1 MEFTVGSRTIE
12 IKFDYMLMFKV
23 NKDLS
28 TRDDN
33 GQSNEDGV
41 GALFLRIVERNDS
54 ALVDLIKLCA
64 SKKAKAVSDEEALS
78 AIATKLEELD
88 ATNTEPIFKAIE
100 EEMVDSGFF
109 NEKVLKYIG
118 KLELALT
125 YLKAKSETAE
135 DQATARFQIEQ
146 TEAQIGRMKNALS

>member
-33 GQSNEDGV
+33 GGSNEDGV

-78 AIATKLEELD
+78 AIALKLEELD

-146 TEAQIGRMKNALS
+146 MEAQIGRMKNALS

>member
-1 MEFTVGSRTIE
+1 MEFTVGSRAIE

-23 NKDLS
+23 NKELS

-33 GQSNEDGV
+33 GKPNEDGV
-41 GALFLRIVERNDS
+41 GALFLRVVERNDS

-78 AIATKLEELD
+78 AIALKLEEMD

-109 NEKVLKYIG
+109 NEKVLKYTE
-118 KLELALT
+118 KLELALK

-135 DQATARFQIEQ
+135 DQATAQFQIEQ
-146 TEAQIGRMKNALS
+146 TEAQIGRMKSALS

>member
-33 GQSNEDGV
+33 GGSNEDGV

-78 AIATKLEELD
+78 AIVAKLEELD

-146 TEAQIGRMKNALS
+146 MEAQIGRMKNALS

>member
-78 AIATKLEELD
+78 AIAAKLEELD

-109 NEKVLKYIG
+109 NEKVLKYID
-118 KLELALT
+118 KLELALK

-135 DQATARFQIEQ
+135 DQATAQFQIEQ
-146 TEAQIGRMKNALS
+146 MEAQIGRMKNALS

>member
-1 MEFTVGSRTIE
+1 MEFTVESRTIE

-33 GQSNEDGV
+33 GGSNEDGV

-78 AIATKLEELD
+78 AIAAKLEELD

-109 NEKVLKYIG
+109 NEKVLKYIS

-135 DQATARFQIEQ
+135 DQATAQFQIEQ
-146 TEAQIGRMKNALS
+146 MEAQIGRMKNALS

>member
-1 MEFTVGSRTIE
+1 MEFSVRGRAIE
-12 IKFDYMLMFKV
+12 IKFDYMLMYKV
-23 NKDLS
+23 NKELS

-33 GQSNEDGV
+33 GKPNEDGE
-41 GALFLRIVERNDS
+41 GALFLRVVERNDS
-54 ALVDLIKLCA
+54 AIVDLIKLCA
-64 SKKAKAVSDEEALS
+64 SKSAKAVSDEEALS
-78 AIATKLEELD
+78 AIALKLEEMD

-109 NEKVLKYIG
+109 NEKVLKYIE
-118 KLELALT
+118 KLELALK

-135 DQATARFQIEQ
+135 DRATAQFQIEQ

>member
-64 SKKAKAVSDEEALS
+64 SKKAKAVSDDEALS
-78 AIATKLEELD
+78 AIALKLEELD

-135 DQATARFQIEQ
+135 DQATAQFQIEQ
-146 TEAQIGRMKNALS
+146 MEAQIGRMKNALS

>member
-33 GQSNEDGV
+33 GGSNEDGV

-64 SKKAKAVSDEEALS
+64 SKKAKAVSDEEALA
-78 AIATKLEELD
+78 AIAAKLEELD

-109 NEKVLKYIG
+109 NEKVLKYID
-118 KLELALT
+118 KLELALK

-135 DQATARFQIEQ
+135 DQATAQFQIEQ
-146 TEAQIGRMKNALS
+146 MEAQIGRMKNALS

>member
-1 MEFTVGSRTIE
+1 MEFSVRGRAIE
-12 IKFDYMLMFKV
+12 IKFDYMLMYKV
-23 NKDLS
+23 NKELS

-33 GQSNEDGV
+33 GKPNEDGV
-41 GALFLRIVERNDS
+41 GSLFLRVVERNDS
-54 ALVDLIKLCA
+54 AIVDLIKLCA
-64 SKKAKAVSDEEALS
+64 SKSAKAVSDEEALS
-78 AIATKLEELD
+78 AIALKLEELD

-109 NEKVLKYIG
+109 NEKVLKYID
-118 KLELALT
+118 KLELALK

>member
-33 GQSNEDGV
+33 GGSNEDGV

-78 AIATKLEELD
+78 AIAAKLEELD
-88 ATNTEPIFKAIE
+88 ATNTEPIFKEIE

-146 TEAQIGRMKNALS
+146 MEAQIGRMKNALS

>member
-33 GQSNEDGV
+33 GGSNEDGV

-78 AIATKLEELD
+78 AIALKLEEMD

-109 NEKVLKYIG
+109 NEKVLKYIE
-118 KLELALT
+118 KLELALK

-135 DQATARFQIEQ
+135 DQATAQFQIEQ

>member
-1 MEFTVGSRTIE
+1 MEFTVGNRAIE

-23 NKDLS
+23 NKELS
-28 TRDDN
+28 TRDDS
-33 GQSNEDGV
+33 GGSNEDGV

-78 AIATKLEELD
+78 AIAAKLEELD

-146 TEAQIGRMKNALS
+146 MEAQIGRMKNALS

>member
-125 YLKAKSETAE
+125 YLKAKSDTAE
-135 DQATARFQIEQ
+135 DQATAQFQIEQ
-146 TEAQIGRMKNALS
+146 MEAQIGRMKNALS

>member
-33 GQSNEDGV
+33 GGSNEDGV

-64 SKKAKAVSDEEALS
+64 SKKAKVVSDEEALS
-78 AIATKLEELD
+78 AIAAKLEELD

-146 TEAQIGRMKNALS
+146 MEAQIGRMKNALS

>member
-33 GQSNEDGV
+33 GGSNEDGV

-78 AIATKLEELD
+78 AIAAKLEELD

-109 NEKVLKYIG
+109 NEKVLKYIS

-135 DQATARFQIEQ
+135 DQATAQFQIEQ
-146 TEAQIGRMKNALS
+146 MEAQIGRMKNALS

>member
-1 MEFTVGSRTIE
+1 MEFTIGSRAIE

-23 NKDLS
+23 NKELS

-33 GQSNEDGV
+33 GKPTEDGV

-78 AIATKLEELD
+78 AIALKLEEMD
-88 ATNTEPIFKAIE
+88 ATNTEPIFKAILP
-100 EEMVDSGFF
+100 S
-109 NEKVLKYIG
+109 L
-118 KLELALT
+118 LEVPLLT
-125 YLKAKSETAE
+125 S
-135 DQATARFQIEQ
+135 
-146 TEAQIGRMKNALS
+146 LST

>member
-12 IKFDYMLMFKV
+12 IKFDYLLMFKV

-64 SKKAKAVSDEEALS
+64 SKKAKAVSDDEALS
-78 AIATKLEELD
+78 AIALKLEELD

-125 YLKAKSETAE
+125 YLKAKSVTAE
-135 DQATARFQIEQ
+135 DQATAQFQIEQ
-146 TEAQIGRMKNALS
+146 MESQIGRMKNALS

>member
-64 SKKAKAVSDEEALS
+64 SKKAKAVSDEEALA
-78 AIATKLEELD
+78 AIAAKLEELD

-135 DQATARFQIEQ
+135 DQATAQFQIEQ
-146 TEAQIGRMKNALS
+146 MEAQIGRMKNALS

>member
-33 GQSNEDGV
+33 GGSNEDGV

-64 SKKAKAVSDEEALS
+64 SKKAKAVSDEEALA

-109 NEKVLKYIG
+109 NEKVLKYID
-118 KLELALT
+118 KLELALK

-135 DQATARFQIEQ
+135 DQATAQFQIEQ
-146 TEAQIGRMKNALS
+146 MEAQIGRMKNALS

>member
-33 GQSNEDGV
+33 GGSNEDGV

-78 AIATKLEELD
+78 AIAAKLEELD

-125 YLKAKSETAE
+125 YLKAKSKTAE

-146 TEAQIGRMKNALS
+146 MEAQIGRMKNALS

>member
-1 MEFTVGSRTIE
+1 MEFSVRGRAIE
-12 IKFDYMLMFKV
+12 IKFDYMLMYKV
-23 NKDLS
+23 NKELS

-33 GQSNEDGV
+33 GKPNEDGV
-41 GALFLRIVERNDS
+41 GTLFLRVVERNDS

-64 SKKAKAVSDEEALS
+64 SKSAKAVSDEEALS
-78 AIATKLEELD
+78 AIALKLEELD

-109 NEKVLKYIG
+109 NEKVLKYIE
-118 KLELALT
+118 KLELALK

-135 DQATARFQIEQ
+135 DQATAQFQIEQ

>member
-125 YLKAKSETAE
+125 YLKAKSETTE
-135 DQATARFQIEQ
+135 DQATAQFQIEQ
-146 TEAQIGRMKNALS
+146 MEAQIGRMKNALS

>member
-33 GQSNEDGV
+33 GGSNEDGV

-78 AIATKLEELD
+78 AIAAKLEELD

-146 TEAQIGRMKNALS
+146 MEAQIGRMKNALS

>member
-33 GQSNEDGV
+33 GGSNEDGV
-41 GALFLRIVERNDS
+41 GTLFLRIVERNDS

-78 AIATKLEELD
+78 AIAAKLEELD

-146 TEAQIGRMKNALS
+146 MEAQIGRMKNALS

>member
-1 MEFTVGSRTIE
+1 MEFSVRGRAIE
-12 IKFDYMLMFKV
+12 IKFDYMLMYKV
-23 NKDLS
+23 NKELS

-33 GQSNEDGV
+33 GKPNEDGV
-41 GALFLRIVERNDS
+41 GSLFLRVVERNDS
-54 ALVDLIKLCA
+54 AIVDLIKLCA
-64 SKKAKAVSDEEALS
+64 SKSAKAVSDEEALS
-78 AIATKLEELD
+78 AIALKLEELD

-109 NEKVLKYIG
+109 NEKVLKYIE
-118 KLELALT
+118 KLELALK

-135 DQATARFQIEQ
+135 DQATAQFQIEQ

>member
-135 DQATARFQIEQ
+135 DQATAQFQIEQ
-146 TEAQIGRMKNALS
+146 MEAQIGRMKNALS